1 MLPTVVRAV
10 RRHPGQRVS
19 RQHPGETYRHAIDA
33 RRAGGGG
40 ACTILVRRIGESIEL
55 LFHAT
60 PATGAAL
67 TSAQAEELADAL
79 AQAAR

>member
-1 MLPTVVRAV
+1 M
-10 RRHPGQRVS
+10 S

-40 ACTILVRRIGESIEL
+40 ACTILVRRVGDRIEL

-60 PATGAAL
+60 PGTGATL
-67 TSAQAEELADAL
+67 TSDQATELAEAL
-79 AQAAR
+79 VQAAR